1 MFAQLLKGQTL
12 QSQKMVSMESQITSN
27 ITQLKDEM
35 KDKDTKVNI
44 SINELKA
51 QMQERDARMDELE
64 AKMQGDR
71 TPTGRQSSPLPH
83 RAEQLEV
90 DHDKVVVGGWN
101 TPQRKVVIEQRL
113 RELADMANIIPA
125 DLYATKRGKVG
136 FILFAQTKDLFTFI
150 CKMKELKP
158 FTDLED
164 DPGPLWIKKSIPQA
178 ERDRTKPI
186 RSLGRAFYQW
196 FETHPPN
203 TVPNDFMIDY
213 VRAEIVFGNDPIA
226 WIKKNDRHDII
237 AVDDVKFKLHL
248 PDLPIEHIK
257 STAELYLSGRE

>member
-1 MFAQLLKGQTL
+1 MFAQLLQGQTL
-12 QSQKMVSMESQITSN
+12 QSQKMVSMESQITTN
-27 ITQLKDEM
+27 LTLLKDEI
-35 KDKDTKVNI
+35 KDKDTKVNA
-44 SINELKA
+44 SINEIKA

-64 AKMQGDR
+64 MKMQGNR
-71 TPTGRQSSPLPH
+71 TPTDRQHSPLPH
-83 RAEQLEV
+83 RAEQPEV

-101 TPQRKVVIEQRL
+101 TPQRKAVIEQRL
-113 RELADMANIIPA
+113 RELADIANIIPA

-136 FILFAQTKDLFTFI
+136 FILFSQTKDLFAFI

-196 FETHPPN
+196 FENHPPN

-213 VRAEIVFGNDPIA
+213 VRAEIVFKNDPIA
-226 WIKKNDRHDII
+226 WIKRGDTHI
-237 AVDDVKFKLHL
+237 AVDSIKWQLHL
-248 PDLPIEHIK
+248 PDIPIEHIK
-257 STAELYLSGRE
+257 STAELFMSGQE